1 MSLMLFVQCKDDEEE
16 PQPPVVVEKD
26 PVADHTLLVYIAG
39 ENSLSGY
46 CDPNVRAMQQG
57 LLAADSTL
65 NLVVFEDN
73 QKLSQS
79 LLFRLERHEEKIDTV
94 TIATFDED
102 LNSADYEVMA
112 QVVQLAFDACPARHN
127 GVVLWSHAMSW
138 IPSTE
143 FDSKV
148 ANGATAVKSEPDETA
163 AAVTK
168 AATNRTYF
176 GQDNTSYMEL
186 WDLRKALEAGPHLD
200 YILVD
205 ACFFSAV
212 EVAYELRGVTD
223 YIMAAPTEVFGT
235 GYPYSKMLPVLTQI
249 NDDNVEEKL
258 VEAAKC
264 FQAVYGT
271 NGTLTVARTSGMEQL
286 AQLWLDSRQKYPE
299 VWEDVAAHP
308 NDWFYKLQKYGRR
321 RVGAYYYYYDF
332 ADLLDQVA
340 AEAGATDT
348 QTDVS
353 AAVAFEFHSDIFTD
367 GSEAINIRTCCG
379 FSVSIPELFQL
390 ASNAS
395 RLNAGYPYTLWGQ
408 MTLAGE
414 E

>member
-1 MSLMLFVQCKDDEEE
+1 MSLMLFVQCEDDDEVVE
-16 PQPPVVVEKD
+16 PQPPVVEEQD

-79 LLFRLERHEEKIDTV
+79 LLFRLVRHGEKIDTV
-94 TIATFDED
+94 TIATFDD
-102 LNSADYEVMA
+102 LNSADYEVME
-112 QVVQLAFDACPARHN
+112 QVVQLAFNTCPARHN

-148 ANGATAVKSEPDETA
+148 ANTATALKRES
-163 AAVTK
+163 
-168 AATNRTYF
+168 AATRSATPPTYF

-186 WDLRKALEAGPHLD
+186 WDLRKALEVGPHLD

-205 ACFFSAV
+205 ACFFSTV
-212 EVAYELRGVTD
+212 EVAYELRGVAD

-235 GYPYSKMLPVLTQI
+235 GYPYAEMLPVLTQI
-249 NDDNVEEKL
+249 NDDNLEEKL
-258 VEAAKC
+258 IEAAKC
-264 FQAVYGT
+264 FEAEYGS
-271 NGTLTVARTSGMEQL
+271 NGTLTVARTAGMEQL
-286 AQLWLDSRQKYPE
+286 AQLWIESRSKYPE
-299 VWEDVAAHP
+299 IWEDIAANP
-308 NDWFYKLQKYGRR
+308 NDWFFNLQKYGRR
-321 RVGAYYYYYDF
+321 RVGAYYYFYDF

-340 AEAGATDT
+340 VAAGAADPR
-348 QTDVS
+348 TDVS
-353 AAVAFEFHSDIFTD
+353 AAVAFEFHSDVFTD
-367 GSEAINIRTCCG
+367 GLEAINIRTCCG
-379 FSVSIPELFQL
+379 LGVSIPELFQL
-390 ASNAS
+390 ASNSS
-395 RLNAGYPYTLWGQ
+395 RLKAGYPYTLWGQ
-408 MTLAGE
+408 RTLAGAE
-414 E
+414 